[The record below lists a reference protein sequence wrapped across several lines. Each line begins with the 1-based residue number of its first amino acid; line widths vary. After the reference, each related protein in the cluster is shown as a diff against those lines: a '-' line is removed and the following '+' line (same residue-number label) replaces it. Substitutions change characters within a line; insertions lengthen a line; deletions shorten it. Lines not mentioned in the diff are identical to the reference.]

1 MTADVAS
8 VQDILTNV
16 GILTVE
22 HDHLMRG
29 VDVEALAKRERG
41 LVVIQGRVRGRIVDG
56 DGRVREAGNEL
67 LDVSNSLHA
76 SNGRAERRPVPE
88 EKVHPVRY

>member
-8 VQDILTNV
+8 VQDILTDI

-22 HDHLMRG
+22 HDYLVRG
-29 VDVEALAKRERG
+29 IDVEALTKRERG

-56 DGRVREAGNEL
+56 DGRVGEAGNEL
-67 LDVSNSLHA
+67 LDVSNPLHA
-76 SNGRAERRPVPE
+76 SNGGAERRPVPE
-88 EKVHPVRY
+88 EKVHPAQY